1 MVFCS
6 PYYRYVCL
14 YVCIYMHVYS
24 RTDTS
29 SMYACVCSRTDTC
42 MYACD
47 HMYVCLCVI
56 GGSTCTMYVLS
67 RGTLAVY
74 SVRC

>member
-14 YVCIYMHVYS
+14 YVCIYMY
-24 RTDTS
+24 
-29 SMYACVCSRTDTC
+29 VCSRTDTC

-67 RGTLAVY
+67 RGALVVY